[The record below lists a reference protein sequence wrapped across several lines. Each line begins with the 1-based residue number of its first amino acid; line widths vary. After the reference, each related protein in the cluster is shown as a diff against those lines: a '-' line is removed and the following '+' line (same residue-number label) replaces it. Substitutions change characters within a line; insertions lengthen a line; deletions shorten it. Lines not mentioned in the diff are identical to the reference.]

1 MKILDRHLIV
11 NFLFFLLAGTMLF
24 IFIFIIVD
32 MSDNLTSYIEGGR
45 RAGEIFMIYLC
56 QIPSLVILLFPIG
69 GIVAL
74 FFTVGLM
81 VKNNELTAVKAAG
94 ISMYR
99 FMAPIFLLVF
109 FLSVFLFAF
118 NEQVAVKANKKYREI
133 KEHEIFALTNS
144 RDFVV
149 FLDRG
154 RLFKGEFFSL
164 KTNKAVKP
172 ELYFYSPEG
181 KITKQITAEEGYW
194 LNGEWHFKN
203 ADEITAEGEKRGM
216 AHFDEMNLT
225 TEMNI
230 RPEEILID
238 RENTDIYPVG
248 KLLKTIESIK
258 KSGYDYRKQSTEVAY
273 RFYYLIINLI
283 IILIGSSFVINIKN
297 TGIAFGLSL
306 SILISFIYWGFLQGF
321 RSAAETGG
329 NAFLLLL
336 VPNIIFILAG
346 SALFAYARK

>member
-45 RAGEIFMIYLC
+45 RGGEIFMIYLC

-172 ELYFYSPEG
+172 ELYF
-181 KITKQITAEEGYW
+181 
-194 LNGEWHFKN
+194 
-203 ADEITAEGEKRGM
+203 
-216 AHFDEMNLT
+216 
-225 TEMNI
+225 
-230 RPEEILID
+230 
-238 RENTDIYPVG
+238 
-248 KLLKTIESIK
+248 
-258 KSGYDYRKQSTEVAY
+258 
-273 RFYYLIINLI
+273 
-283 IILIGSSFVINIKN
+283 
-297 TGIAFGLSL
+297 
-306 SILISFIYWGFLQGF
+306 
-321 RSAAETGG
+321 
-329 NAFLLLL
+329 
-336 VPNIIFILAG
+336 
-346 SALFAYARK
+346 

>member
-1 MKILDRHLIV
+1 
-11 NFLFFLLAGTMLF
+11 
-24 IFIFIIVD
+24 
-32 MSDNLTSYIEGGR
+32 
-45 RAGEIFMIYLC
+45 
-56 QIPSLVILLFPIG
+56 
-69 GIVAL
+69 
-74 FFTVGLM
+74 
-81 VKNNELTAVKAAG
+81 
-94 ISMYR
+94 
-99 FMAPIFLLVF
+99 
-109 FLSVFLFAF
+109 
-118 NEQVAVKANKKYREI
+118 
-133 KEHEIFALTNS
+133 
-144 RDFVV
+144 
-149 FLDRG
+149 
-154 RLFKGEFFSL
+154 
-164 KTNKAVKP
+164 
-172 ELYFYSPEG
+172 
-181 KITKQITAEEGYW
+181 
-194 LNGEWHFKN
+194 
-203 ADEITAEGEKRGM
+203 M